1 MSDTQTATS
10 TATATNPPSAGSQF
24 TVPPEVT
31 EKYPDLVELIKGSA
45 SMNDSE
51 RQYWFSILPIM
62 TADQVSRLREI
73 LTTEKQKLA
82 EIDKKYQKQL
92 QGVNEKHLIEW
103 QAMKMKE
110 SKKKVAAAESQA
122 KGGEE
127 QQSEEL
133 LKQLGEM

>member
-1 MSDTQTATS
+1 MPDDQAATS
-10 TATATNPPSAGSQF
+10 TPTAAQTQGGQSF
-24 TVPPEVT
+24 TIPPEVI

-62 TADQVSRLREI
+62 TKDQVDRLREI

-110 SKKKVAAAESQA
+110 SKQKVAAAESKV
-122 KGGEE
+122 KGSEE

-133 LKQLGEM
+133 LKQLGEV